1 MFADDTKVHKE
12 LSNITKDS
20 GALQLDVD
28 RLLSWASTWQQR
40 FNPDKCEVLRVTHKR
55 DLSIPTYL
63 LCTSIKSVKC
73 VKDLGITISSDL
85 SWSEHVNVTV
95 NKANKLLGLVYR
107 AEGSSNPGTFSTLY
121 KSLVRP
127 ILEYAAAVWNPYLV
141 KDVLA
146 LERVQRRASRLA
158 LGQKRGEIE
167 YEERL
172 RKLKW
177 PTLETRW
184 LFLCFAECCELLF
197 DGLNKPNFDNPSEFT
212 MCNSTRANHS
222 YRLYVKKQNVISI
235 NI

>member
-1 MFADDTKVHKE
+1 M
-12 LSNITKDS
+12 
-20 GALQLDVD
+20 
-28 RLLSWASTWQQR
+28 
-40 FNPDKCEVLRVTHKR
+40 
-55 DLSIPTYL
+55 
-63 LCTSIKSVKC
+63 
-73 VKDLGITISSDL
+73 
-85 SWSEHVNVTV
+85 TV

-107 AEGSSNPGTFSTLY
+107 AEGSSNSGTFSKLY

-146 LERVQRRASRLA
+146 LERVQRRASRFA

-184 LFLCFAECCELLF
+184 LFLCFAECYEIVF
-197 DGLNKPNFDNPSEFT
+197 DGLNKPNTLIIHLNLLCVTQPGPT
-212 MCNSTRANHS
+212 TLIGSTLS
-222 YRLYVKKQNVISI
+222 KQSLISI
-235 NI
+235 NIPFLSESYWTGVAYQDLALIIFTWIYFCSVSDFNSTSILN